1 MEKEKKII
9 HPYIPNSV
17 PEVKAKMLKEI
28 GVKDIEELYEDI
40 PDNLRFKGEMKLP
53 KPYPSEYGLK
63 KHVEDILAK
72 NKTCQENLSFL
83 GGDCWQHYVPA
94 ICDEI
99 NQRSEF
105 LTAYAGEPY
114 EDHGRFQAC
123 WEYTSMMGDLLE
135 MDVVNV
141 PTFDWGQAASTAIR
155 MAGRI
160 TGRYEVLISKSIS
173 PDRLKIIQN
182 YCKPVVN
189 VKLIE
194 FDLKTG
200 QLDLKDLKA
209 KISSKTACIYFEN
222 PSYLGCIED
231 QGMVISEIAHKN
243 GALSVVGLDPM
254 SLGVLTPPSNYG
266 ADIVC
271 GDVQAFGIHM
281 QFGGGLAGFIATHD
295 DERFVRE
302 YPSRLFGITKT
313 IVEGEW
319 GFGDVFYDRTSFH
332 GREEGKEFVGTAAAL
347 WGITAGVYLALVG
360 PQGIQEVGQLILQ
373 KSQYAAKKLSEIK
386 GVKIPFQ
393 NTPHFKEF
401 VVDFSDSGKTV
412 EDVNKS
418 LLEKGIFGGKDISAE
433 FPELGK
439 CAVFSV
445 TEVHSK
451 EDIDR
456 LVQTLDE
463 CLN

>member
-1 MEKEKKII
+1 MVKDKKII

-17 PEVKAKMLKEI
+17 PEVKAQMLKEI

-40 PDNLRFKGEMKLP
+40 PKELRFKGEMNLP
-53 KPYPSEYGLK
+53 KPFPSEYGLR
-63 KHVEDILAK
+63 KHVEGILAK
-72 NKTCQENLSFL
+72 NKTCKENLSFL
-83 GGDCWQHYVPA
+83 GGDTWQHYVPA

-99 NQRSEF
+99 NSRSGF

-141 PTFDWGQAASTAIR
+141 PTFDWGQAASTAVR

-160 TGRYEVLISKSIS
+160 TGRYEVLVAKNIS
-173 PDRLKIIQN
+173 PDRLAIIKN
-182 YCKPVVN
+182 YCKPVVDGQY
-189 VKLIE
+189 ID

-200 QLDLKDLKA
+200 LLDLKDLKS
-209 KISSKTACIYFEN
+209 KISSKTACVYFEN
-222 PSYLGCIED
+222 PSYLGCIDD
-231 QGMVISEIAHKN
+231 QGEAISKIAKKH
-243 GALSVVGLDPM
+243 GALTVVGLDPM
-254 SLGVLTPPSNYG
+254 SLSVLTPPSNYG

-271 GDVQAFGIHM
+271 GDIQSFGIHM

-295 DERFVRE
+295 EERFVRE

-313 IVEGEW
+313 EVEGEW

-360 PQGIQEVGQLILQ
+360 PQGITEVGQLILQ
-373 KSQYAAKKLSEIK
+373 KSQYAMKKLSEIK

-393 NTPHFKEF
+393 QTPHFKEF
-401 VVDFSDSGKTV
+401 VVDFSASGKTV
-412 EDVNKS
+412 TDVNNA
-418 LLEKGIFGGKDISAE
+418 LLEKGIFGGKDISDK
-433 FPELGK
+433 FPELGN
-439 CAVFSV
+439 CAVFCV
-445 TEVHSK
+445 TEIHTK
-451 EDIDR
+451 EDIDS
-456 LVQTLDE
+456 LVHAIKE